1 MNCGSVSSPIHNLA
15 FIIHTVNIS
24 ELSIRRPVLA
34 TVMTLVILLF
44 GAIGYM
50 TLGVR
55 EYPSVDNPIISV
67 SCSYPGANAD
77 VIESQITEVLE
88 QNINGIPGIR
98 SLTSV
103 SQQGSS
109 RITVEFELSVD
120 LETAANDVRDTVS
133 RAQRNLPRDC
143 DPPTVSKAD
152 ADATPILMVAIQ
164 SDKRSLL
171 ELSEIADLTVKEQ
184 LQTIPEV
191 SSVMIWGEKRYCMRL
206 WLDPVKMSGYAVTP
220 MDVKNAL
227 DRENVELPSGSI
239 EGNATELS
247 IRTMG
252 QMHTTEEFNNLVIK
266 EQSGRIIR
274 FSDIGRA
281 ELSPRDIKSYMKMN
295 GVPMVGVVVIPQPGA
310 NHINIADAVHVRM
323 EQMQKDLPDD
333 VHYDYGFDN
342 TRFIRA
348 SISEVESTVY
358 EAFVLVIIIIFLFLR
373 DWRVTLVPCMVIP
386 VSLIGAFFIM
396 YLCGFTINVLSMLA
410 IVLAVGLVVD
420 DAIVM
425 TENIY
430 IRIER
435 GMKPLEAGIDGA
447 KEIFFA
453 VISTTVT
460 LVAVFFPIVFMEGTT
475 GRLFRE
481 FSFVVAGSVIISSF
495 AALTFTPML
504 ATKLLVHRE
513 EKNWFYRK
521 TEPFFEGMN
530 NGYARLL
537 AAFLRRRWI
546 AIVLMVVAMVSAIW
560 MWMAVPEEMAPL
572 EDRSSITIRTSG
584 PEGVTYE
591 YMRDYTEEI
600 NRLADSLMPDA
611 EFITSRVSS
620 GSGNVQITLKDI
632 ADRDYSQ
639 MEVAEK
645 LARAVR
651 TKTDARA
658 FVQQQ
663 STFGGRR
670 GSMPVQYVLQATSIE
685 KLQEVLPEFLA
696 KVYDNPTFQMA
707 DVDLKFSKPEVRLS
721 VNREKANMMGVSTRD
736 IAQTLQYGLSGQR
749 MGYLY
754 MNGKQYE
761 IVGEINRQQR
771 NDPNN
776 LKSIYMRS
784 ADGSMIQMENL
795 VDLVE
800 SIAPPKLYRYNR
812 FVSATISAGLA
823 DGKTIGD
830 GLDEMDKI
838 AGETLDDTF
847 RTALAGDSKEFR
859 ESSSS
864 LIFAFALALLLIYL
878 ILAAQFESF
887 KDPFV
892 IMLTVPLAICGA
904 LIFMLV
910 GEQTMNIFSQI
921 GIIMLIG
928 LVAKNGI
935 LIVEFANQ
943 RQRSGEDKLTA
954 IREASVQRLRPILMT
969 SASTVLGLLP
979 LMFATGEGCNGRI
992 AMGTAVVGGML
1003 VSTFLT
1009 MFIVPAI
1016 YAYLSTDL
1024 ERKRMKS
1031 DNA

>member
-1 MNCGSVSSPIHNLA
+1 M
-15 FIIHTVNIS
+15 NIS

-34 TVMTLVILLF
+34 TVLTLIILLF
-44 GAIGYM
+44 GIIGYM

-77 VIESQITEVLE
+77 VIESQITEPLE

-103 SQQGSS
+103 SQQGSC

-120 LETAANDVRDTVS
+120 LETAANDVRDKVS
-133 RAQRNLPRDC
+133 RAQRNLPNDC

-152 ADATPILMVAIQ
+152 ADARPILMVAIQ

-191 SSVMIWGEKRYCMRL
+191 SSVSIWGEKRYCMRL
-206 WLDPVKMSGYAVTP
+206 WLDPVKMSGYGVTP
-220 MDVKNAL
+220 MDVKSAL
-227 DRENVELPSGSI
+227 DKENVELPSGSI
-239 EGNATELS
+239 EGNTTELT

-252 QMHTTEEFNNLVIK
+252 QMHTTEEFNNLVVK
-266 EQSGRIIR
+266 EQDGRIVR
-274 FSDIGRA
+274 FSDIGHA

-295 GVPMVGVVVIPQPGA
+295 GVPMVGVVVVPQPGA
-310 NHINIADAVHVRM
+310 NHINIADAVHDRM
-323 EQMQKDLPDD
+323 EKMKKDLPED
-333 VHYDYGFDN
+333 VKYDYGFDN

-348 SISEVESTVY
+348 SINEVKSTVY

-373 DWRVTLVPCMVIP
+373 DWRVTLIPCIVIP

-396 YLCGFTINVLSMLA
+396 YLCGFSINVLSMLA

-430 IRIER
+430 LRIER
-435 GMKPLEAGIDGA
+435 GMKPFDAGIDGA

-453 VISTTVT
+453 VISTTIT

-504 ATKLLVHRE
+504 ATKLLVKRE
-513 EKNWFYRK
+513 KKSWFYRK
-521 TEPFFEGMN
+521 TEPFFEGLN
-530 NGYARLL
+530 RVYARWLS
-537 AAFLRRRWI
+537 AFLKRRWLAV
-546 AIVLMVVAMVSAIW
+546 AIMVVALGASAW
-560 MWMAVPEEMAPL
+560 MWNSIPAEMAPL

-591 YMRDYTEEI
+591 YMRDYTEDI
-600 NRLADSLMPDA
+600 NRLADSIMPDA
-611 EFITSRVSS
+611 KFITARVSD
-620 GSGNVQITLKDI
+620 GAGNIQITLKDL
-632 ADRDYSQ
+632 ADREYSQ
-639 MEVAEK
+639 MDVAEK
-645 LARAVR
+645 LSKAVQQ
-651 TKTDARA
+651 KTDARA

-663 STFGGRR
+663 STFGGQR
-670 GSMPVQYVLQATSIE
+670 GSMPVQYVLQATNIE
-685 KLQEVLPEFLA
+685 KLQEVLPKFMA
-696 KVYDNPTFQMA
+696 KVYDNPVFQMA

-721 VNREKANMMGVSTRD
+721 VNREKANLMGVSTKD

-749 MGYLY
+749 LGYLY

-776 LKSIYMRS
+776 LKAIYMRS
-784 ADGSMIQMENL
+784 TDGKMVQMENL
-795 VDLVE
+795 VELVE
-800 SIAPPKLYRYNR
+800 GIAPPKLYRYNR

-823 DGKTIGD
+823 EGKTIGE

-838 AGETLDDTF
+838 AKETLDDTF

-904 LIFMLV
+904 LVFMLA
-910 GEQTMNIFSQI
+910 GGQTMNIFSQI

-943 RQRSGEDKLTA
+943 RQKSGEDKMTA
-954 IREASVQRLRPILMT
+954 IREAAAQRLRPILMT
-969 SASTVLGLLP
+969 SVSTILGLLP

-1003 VSTFLT
+1003 LSTLLT

-1016 YAYLSTDL
+1016 YSYVSTNLSS
-1024 ERKRMKS
+1024 KKP
-1031 DNA
+1031 

>member
-1 MNCGSVSSPIHNLA
+1 M
-15 FIIHTVNIS
+15 NIS

-34 TVMTLVILLF
+34 TVLTLIILLF
-44 GAIGYM
+44 GAVGYIS
-50 TLGVR
+50 LGVR

-67 SCSYPGANAD
+67 SCSYAGANAD
-77 VIESQITEVLE
+77 VIENQITEPLE

-120 LETAANDVRDTVS
+120 LETAANDVRDKVS
-133 RAQRNLPRDC
+133 RAQRYLPRDC

-164 SDKRSLL
+164 SEKRSLL

-191 SSVMIWGEKRYCMRL
+191 SSVSIWGEKRYCMRL
-206 WLDPVKMSGYAVTP
+206 WLDPIRMAGYGVTP
-220 MDVKNAL
+220 MDVKSAL
-227 DRENVELPSGSI
+227 DAENIELPSGSI
-239 EGNATELS
+239 EGDNIELA
-247 IRTMG
+247 IRTLGLMS
-252 QMHTTEEFNNLVIK
+252 TTEEFNNLIIK
-266 EQSGRIIR
+266 ENNGRVVR
-274 FSDIGRA
+274 FSDIGHA
-281 ELSPRDIKSYMKMN
+281 ELSARDLKSYMKMN
-295 GVPMVGVVVIPQPGA
+295 GVPMVGVVVVPQPGA
-310 NHINIADAVHVRM
+310 NHINIAENVYERM
-323 EQMQKDLPDD
+323 EKMKKDLPED
-333 VHYDYGFDN
+333 VNYKYGFDN
-342 TRFIRA
+342 TKFIRA
-348 SISEVESTVY
+348 SIDEVKSTVY

-373 DWRVTLVPCMVIP
+373 DWRVTLVPCIVIP

-396 YLCGFTINVLSMLA
+396 YLLDFSINVLSMLA
-410 IVLAVGLVVD
+410 IVLSVGLVVD

-435 GMKPLEAGIDGA
+435 GMRPRAAGIEGA

-453 VISTTVT
+453 VISTTIT
-460 LVAVFFPIVFMEGTT
+460 LLAVFLPIVFMEGTT

-495 AALTFTPML
+495 AALTITPML
-504 ATKLLVHRE
+504 ATKILKRRKE
-513 EKNWFYRK
+513 QSWFYNK
-521 TEPFFEGMN
+521 TEPFFDGLN
-530 NGYARLL
+530 RYYALSLDFFLKNRYVSIIVMI
-537 AAFLRRRWI
+537 AAFIGCGWLWNTI
-546 AIVLMVVAMVSAIW
+546 PS
-560 MWMAVPEEMAPL
+560 EMAPM
-572 EDRSSITIRTSG
+572 EDRSSITIRTMG
-584 PEGVTYE
+584 AEGVTYE

-600 NRLADSLMPDA
+600 NRMADSIVPDA
-611 EFITSRVSS
+611 AFITARVSS
-620 GSGNVQITLKDI
+620 GTGNIQITLKDLKE
-632 ADRDYSQ
+632 RDYTQ

-645 LARAVR
+645 LSKAVR
-651 TKTDARA
+651 SKTDARA

-663 STFGGRR
+663 STFGSRR
-670 GSMPVQYVLQATSIE
+670 GGMPVQYVIQATNLE
-685 KLQEVLPEFLA
+685 KLQEVLPEFLN

-707 DVDLKFSKPEVRLS
+707 DVNLKFSKPEIQVAI
-721 VNREKANMMGVSTRD
+721 NREKANILGINTRD

-754 MNGKQYE
+754 LNGKQYE

-771 NDPNN
+771 NAPSN
-776 LKSIYMRS
+776 LKAIYVRS
-784 ADGSMIQMENL
+784 DRGEMIQMENL
-795 VDLVE
+795 VDLIE

-812 FVSATISAGLA
+812 FVSATVSAGLA
-823 DGKTIGD
+823 EGKTIGD

-838 AGETLDDTF
+838 AKETLDDTF
-847 RTALAGDSKEFR
+847 RTALTGDSREFR

-864 LIFAFALALLLIYL
+864 LFFAFALALLLIYL

-887 KDPFV
+887 KDPFI
-892 IMLTVPLAICGA
+892 IMLTVPLAVCGA
-904 LIFMLV
+904 LIFMLC
-910 GEQTMNIFSQI
+910 GDQTMNIFSQI
-921 GIIMLIG
+921 GIIMLVG

-943 RQRSGEDKLTA
+943 RQRSGIDKDIA
-954 IREASVQRLRPILMT
+954 IREASIQRLRPILMT
-969 SASTVLGLLP
+969 SASTVLGLMP

-1003 VSTFLT
+1003 ISTILT
-1009 MFIVPAI
+1009 MYIVPAI
-1016 YAYLSTDL
+1016 YSYVSTNIANNTK
-1024 ERKRMKS
+1024 E
-1031 DNA
+1031 